1 MTTLANE
8 RTALVTGATA
18 GLGAEFARQLAQDGH
33 HLILVA
39 RDEERLRTIAEV
51 LERDFSILA
60 EVLPADLTTDDG
72 VAAVA
77 DRLRDASRPV
87 DVLVNNAGMGLL
99 KSFEKNSL
107 EEEKLHLR
115 LHVQTPMELCHAV
128 LQVMLGRRTGRII
141 NVASVAA
148 FANRGTYSAAKAW
161 QVTFSRWANTAYAP
175 RGVHVTAVCPGF
187 THTEFHD
194 RMGMDK
200 TVAPRF
206 LWLSAERVVRE
217 GLEDNDHGKAVSIP
231 TKRYKVITAISR
243 ILPARLTSGP
253 PKRPAKSPAKE
264 SAPRPANSEHHGD
277 SGGRPSSQ

>member
-33 HLILVA
+33 HLVLVA
-39 RDEERLRTIAEV
+39 RDETRLRSTSEA
-51 LERDFSILA
+51 LERDFSISA

-87 DVLVNNAGMGLL
+87 DVLVNNAGIGLL
-99 KSFEKNSL
+99 RSFEKNPL
-107 EEEKLHLR
+107 EDERRHLR
-115 LHVQTPMELCHAV
+115 LHVQTPMELCHAA
-128 LQVMLGRRTGRII
+128 LEVMLARHTGRII

-148 FANRGTYSAAKAW
+148 FANRGSYSAAKAW
-161 QVTFSRWANTAYAP
+161 QVTFSRWANTAYA
-175 RGVHVTAVCPGF
+175 RSGVQVTAVCPGF

-200 TVAPRF
+200 SVAPRF
-206 LWLSAERVVRE
+206 MWLTAERVVRE
-217 GLEDNDHGKAVSIP
+217 GLADNARGKAVSIP
-231 TKRYKVITAISR
+231 TRRYKLVAAVTR
-243 ILPARLTSGP
+243 VLPARLASGP
-253 PKRPAKSPAKE
+253 PRRPAK
-264 SAPRPANSEHHGD
+264 
-277 SGGRPSSQ
+277 